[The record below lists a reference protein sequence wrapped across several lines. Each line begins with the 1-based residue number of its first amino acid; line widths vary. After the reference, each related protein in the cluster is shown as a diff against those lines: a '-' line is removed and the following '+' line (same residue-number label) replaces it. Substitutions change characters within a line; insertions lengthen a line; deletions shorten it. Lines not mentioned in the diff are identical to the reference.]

1 MNVNPHR
8 KQQQAGRVIVQS
20 QERPGPSGSGMFWL
34 AAAVV
39 REAMEALRFNK
50 QRSLL
55 TMISLGWGVACF
67 VILYS
72 YGDGFHVALR
82 SAFQAVGQDLILMFE
97 GSTSAQAGGER
108 AGRRVRIEL
117 SDVDAIREAVPLV
130 AAISP
135 EILVGGA
142 TVTRGYRTQQLGVRA
157 VWPAYGRV
165 RNMTV
170 SNGGRWLTAE
180 DELQKQRVAVIG
192 AKAAERLFGEMRAE
206 GEDVMIN
213 GLRFTIVGVLK
224 TKTQISNYNR
234 PDNECLFIPYSTGS
248 LLRDLRYPSF
258 IVWTPVNPMFRAE
271 AMKQVRETLARL
283 HNYDAR
289 DERAIRMIAF
299 NDFMK
304 VIDTMSL
311 ALQILL
317 GFIGTLTL
325 AIGGVGL
332 ANIMLVSVTQRTREI
347 GVLKALGA
355 TRRSILLQFL
365 LEALTIV
372 TLGGALGVLGGWL
385 ATSGISTLPLLG
397 PLFKDSSGA
406 GDIHLNISQFAV
418 ITSTLM
424 LEVVGLVAGLLPAIK
439 ASRLDPMEALRYE

>member
-1 MNVNPHR
+1 MIG
-8 KQQQAGRVIVQS
+8 AVI
-20 QERPGPSGSGMFWL
+20 QEAL
-34 AAAVV
+34 A
-39 REAMEALRFNK
+39 ALRFNK

-55 TMISLGWGVACF
+55 TILSLGWGVACF

-72 YGDGFHVALR
+72 YGDGFGVALR
-82 SAFQAVGQDLILMFE
+82 TAFHAVGHDLILMFE

-108 AGRRVRIEL
+108 AGRRVRLEL

-135 EILVGGA
+135 EILVNGA
-142 TVTRGYRTQQLGVRA
+142 TVVRGYRSQNAGVRA
-157 VWPAYGRV
+157 VWPAYGTIRNKSV
-165 RNMTV
+165 R
-170 SNGGRWLTAE
+170 NGGRWLNPE

-192 AKAAERLFGEMRAE
+192 SKVAERLFGEMNPE
-206 GEDVMIN
+206 GEEVTIN

-224 TKTQISNYNR
+224 SQPQISNYNR
-234 PDNECLFIPYSTGS
+234 PDNECLFIPYSNAA
-248 LLRDLRYPSF
+248 LFRDPHYPSF
-258 IVWTPVNPMFRAE
+258 IVWSPINPTFRAE

-283 HNYDAR
+283 HNFDAR
-289 DERAIRMIAF
+289 DDRAVRIMAF

-355 TRRSILLQFL
+355 TRRSILFQFL

-372 TLGGALGVLGGWL
+372 TLGGLLGVAGGWL
-385 ATSGISTLPLLG
+385 ATAGIDTLPLLG
-397 PLFKDSSGA
+397 PLFKDNSGA
-406 GDIHLNISQFAV
+406 GDVHLRISRFAV
-418 ITSTLM
+418 ITSTVM

-439 ASRLDPMEALRYE
+439 ASRLDPIDALRYE